1 MGRRRNSNKGIIFA
15 ALGLGLLISFVF
27 PDKFI
32 VVILASALVIC
43 GIALCKG

>member
-1 MGRRRNSNKGIIFA
+1 MGRRRSSNKGIIFV

-32 VVILASALVIC
+32 VVVLASALVVC
-43 GIALCKG
+43 GITLCKS

>member
-1 MGRRRNSNKGIIFA
+1 MGRKRGSNKGIIFA

-32 VVILASALVIC
+32 VVLLSVALVVC
-43 GIALCKG
+43 GIALCKS